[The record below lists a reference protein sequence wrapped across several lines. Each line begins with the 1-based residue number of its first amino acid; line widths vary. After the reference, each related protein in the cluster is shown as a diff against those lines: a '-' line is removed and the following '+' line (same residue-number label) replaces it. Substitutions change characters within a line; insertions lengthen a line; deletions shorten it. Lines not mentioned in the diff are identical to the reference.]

1 MKVTVSYGD
10 KNGQLN
16 KRDDVTF
23 LNDDEIL
30 VADQCNHRIQ
40 QLNVH
45 TRNFVKSFG
54 KKGSGDGEFKNPGSV
69 CITSDRRFYR
79 CNGVF

>member
-45 TRNFVKSFG
+45 TKLCEKLW
-54 KKGSGDGEFKNPGSV
+54 KKGKWRWRV
-69 CITSDRRFYR
+69 
-79 CNGVF
+79 